1 LLDIHHLLSIV
12 FFGCLKMVSEDKYNQ
27 TEVIQQAVIEFDK
40 NNESDHTHYNITMK
54 EEKMS
59 G

>member
-1 LLDIHHLLSIV
+1 
-12 FFGCLKMVSEDKYNQ
+12 MVSEDKYNQ